1 MATGRMTF
9 SPDTTITNID
19 RVARVRWRL
28 IGAES
33 NQLNR
38 MRLNRRCRPDT
49 ESDFTFS
56 SATGIGT
63 WSMTLR
69 RASCLVRPR
78 VYSRIRVSRCCS
90 SRLPLSSLCMLWC
103 RIEPVANLI
112 SARWPRLIAFRE
124 RAETGGRERTNDRNR
139 WRSWD
144 GGWVVDSERKTDQAD
159 GQKENSLWWTDS

>member
-63 WSMTLR
+63 
-69 RASCLVRPR
+69 
-78 VYSRIRVSRCCS
+78 
-90 SRLPLSSLCMLWC
+90 
-103 RIEPVANLI
+103 
-112 SARWPRLIAFRE
+112 
-124 RAETGGRERTNDRNR
+124 
-139 WRSWD
+139 
-144 GGWVVDSERKTDQAD
+144 
-159 GQKENSLWWTDS
+159 